1 MDTSNINETTATKL
15 ETTILNSNKLAM
27 DHLRNNDPESSLKL
41 LKHAERILQSAD
53 KSNQSNRLRAI
64 TMNNLGCF
72 YKRTEQPSLALR
84 YLKQA
89 LEYEDLREIVN
100 LAGIHLNI
108 CAIKSTLNKHEKA
121 IRHAKLAI
129 HLLTENF
136 KATNNFI
143 TTLAIAYHNVGV
155 EYEYLENF
163 ESSTLFYK
171 KSIDLAL
178 DKLGPTHSL
187 TKSLQKSFTSSY
199 ENMKEKLDARKN
211 GFNGDSPT
219 SLRTRKS
226 SAGIAFR
233 ERRKRKNGTPK
244 AKYGPYEERSLEKRR
259 PSKKKL
265 SNSLMGH
272 VRFLVGERLQPMF
285 KDYDSFNS
293 SQPII
298 RKQNQP
304 KQLKASLSLTTPKI
318 RSNSNMIQPKGQKD
332 NKLTSA
338 ISSID
343 AKLLKLKTQLNDFV
357 DRCQPLKELAESKDE
372 SILDSKGSHIT
383 ATPSSLAIDK
393 LLTPRLPT
401 TRESNERLTQSQKP
415 PVASSQIPTSPKIT
429 PKLPGKQSKSPKN
442 YIKPPNFPSV
452 PITPKMRNNQLKP
465 IDKTRRDSSKGKK
478 TISYVIKP
486 QKYSIFDSNP
496 SSRIRSNHKSPKPRT
511 KSSLK
516 YYSKFIP
523 KIILIQAHIRR
534 FLVRRKLLKRAWAAT
549 VIQKNW
555 RMHSCYKLYK
565 QIILAIIFIQAMWR
579 GYRVRKLLAKRI

>member
-1 MDTSNINETTATKL
+1 MDTAKINETTATKL

-41 LKHAERILQSAD
+41 LKHAERILQSAN

-89 LEYEDLREIVN
+89 LEFEDLREIVN

-199 ENMKEKLDARKN
+199 ENMKEKIDGRRN
-211 GFNGDSPT
+211 GFNRDSPT
-219 SLRTRKS
+219 SIKSRKS
-226 SAGIAFR
+226 SAGIALR

-285 KDYDSFNS
+285 KDYDSFNN
-293 SQPII
+293 SQPIV
-298 RKQNQP
+298 RNQKQQ
-304 KQLKASLSLTTPKI
+304 KHLKGSLSLTTPKA
-318 RSNSNMIQPKGQKD
+318 RSNSNIAQPKGQN

-343 AKLLKLKTQLNDFV
+343 AKLLRLKTQLNDFV
-357 DRCQPLKELAESKDE
+357 DRCQPLKELAESKEE
-372 SILDSKGSHIT
+372 SILDSKGSRIT
-383 ATPSSLAIDK
+383 STPSSLTIDQ
-393 LLTPRLPT
+393 LLTSRVPT
-401 TRESNERLTQSQKP
+401 TLESNEKSNQPQKP
-415 PVASSQIPTSPKIT
+415 PLASSHIPTSPKVSL
-429 PKLPGKQSKSPKN
+429 KNSQSPKN
-442 YIKPPNFPSV
+442 YTKPPHIPSV
-452 PITPKMRNNQLKP
+452 PITPKMRNNHLKP
-465 IDKTRRDSSKGKK
+465 LDKSRRDSSKDKK

-486 QKYSIFDSNP
+486 QKYSIFDSTP
-496 SSRIRSNHKSPKPRT
+496 SSRIRNKHKTPQPRT

-523 KIILIQAHIRR
+523 KIILIQSHIRR
-534 FLVRRKLLKRAWAAT
+534 FLVRRKLSKRARAAKI
-549 VIQKNW
+549 IQKNW
-555 RMHSCYKLYK
+555 RMHGCYKLYK